1 MSEAIAGSESD
12 RAESAPRVVQSV
24 SRAVRLLKALAAQG
38 GPLSLAELAKAAGL
52 SKTSVFHML
61 RTLELQ
67 GFVSKTSNAAYQLD
81 WGLYELG
88 STVVRSVDLTRV
100 ARVYLDR
107 VADITGEAV
116 LLSILDGDSVLYL
129 DRGQAV
135 ESFDMVANIGR
146 RAPLHVNA
154 SGKVLLA
161 FQRPKFIAEF
171 LAHNLESKTQAT
183 LVDPRELDQDLAAVR
198 LNGFATCWEE
208 EVLGISSVAVPIRD
222 YSGEVCAAMAVAG
235 PAVRVNTL
243 RMAELVAMLQA
254 TAALVSQALGWP
266 SDHQE
271 RIND

>member
-1 MSEAIAGSESD
+1 MSEAIAGKESD

-67 GFVSKTSNAAYQLD
+67 GFVSKTPNAAYQLD

-88 STVVRSVDLTRV
+88 STVVRSVDLTKV

-107 VADITGEAV
+107 VAEITGEAV

-129 DRGQAV
+129 DRGQTV
-135 ESFDMVANIGR
+135 ESFDMMANIGR
-146 RAPLHVNA
+146 RALLHVNS

-161 FQRPKFIAEF
+161 FQRPEFIAEF
-171 LAHNLESKTQAT
+171 LAHKLESRTQAT

-235 PAVRVNTL
+235 PAVRVNTG
-243 RMAELVAMLQA
+243 RTAELVAMLQA
-254 TAALVSQALGWP
+254 NAALVSKALGWP
-266 SDHQE
+266 SEHQE